1 MIEQI
6 SDTVCKYKCM
16 LDMDI
21 VYCKY
26 ILDIECLYK
35 YNIISGT
42 GGIAYVNM
50 YQYIDL
56 TLYISDGFN
65 MHNWI
70 PKTLQIWV
78 SMYRFYC
85 VDM

>member
-21 VYCKY
+21 VCVYKY

-35 YNIISGT
+35 YNIISGIP
-42 GGIAYVNM
+42 GVLLM
-50 YQYIDL
+50 L
-56 TLYISDGFN
+56 TCIN
-65 MHNWI
+65 I
-70 PKTLQIWV
+70 
-78 SMYRFYC
+78 
-85 VDM
+85 

>member
-21 VYCKY
+21 VCVYKY
-26 ILDIECLYK
+26 ILDIECLYR

-65 MHNWI
+65 MHN
-70 PKTLQIWV
+70 
-78 SMYRFYC
+78 
-85 VDM
+85 